1 MASFKPVLGIGLLA
15 WLASGELWATDGY
28 RELQITQDIDA
39 RTSPGEVVRLQAS
52 GLEFQG
58 LYREAVSKN
67 VRGAV
72 VLLHGRDSN
81 QDAADLIRPLR
92 RGLPEHGWNTLSLA
106 MPIAVPD
113 DLQGQADLVPEA
125 IVRLQSGITYLKEK
139 NIGTIALLAHDT
151 GAWGT
156 LRYLADAPDNSVKGA
171 VLIDPAPVGE
181 LDVPPIS
188 AGSLRAISLPIL
200 EILSRRISVSVNDE
214 ASRKRT
220 VMKANPSY
228 QLLVLNEPHRGWQD
242 SEDFLLNRIHG
253 WLSHLQASAVSITAT
268 PAETRTPSGNKQE

>member
-1 MASFKPVLGIGLLA
+1 MNKMASFKPVLGIGLLA

-92 RGLPEHGWNTLSLA
+92 RGCLNMA
-106 MPIAVPD
+106 
-113 DLQGQADLVPEA
+113 
-125 IVRLQSGITYLKEK
+125 
-139 NIGTIALLAHDT
+139 
-151 GAWGT
+151 GT
-156 LRYLADAPDNSVKGA
+156 LYLWLCPSRFLTIYRGK
-171 VLIDPAPVGE
+171 
-181 LDVPPIS
+181 PIS
-188 AGSLRAISLPIL
+188 F
-200 EILSRRISVSVNDE
+200 
-214 ASRKRT
+214 RKR
-220 VMKANPSY
+220 S
-228 QLLVLNEPHRGWQD
+228 
-242 SEDFLLNRIHG
+242 
-253 WLSHLQASAVSITAT
+253 
-268 PAETRTPSGNKQE
+268 